1 MSPLTESPA
10 EQVSPQEREKIP
22 QELSIPR
29 MFAAVADAFPENLA
43 VSEGT
48 RELTY
53 RELNVRSSQL
63 AQHLYALG
71 VGTDALV
78 GLCLPRSIGFVV
90 GALAILKA
98 GGAYVPIDPALPK
111 DRLSFML
118 NDAGVSLLVTDSSQ
132 AVPSGKW
139 KVLALD
145 VIDKSISGTAV
156 NLPQRHSEPGNL
168 AYVIYTSG
176 STGRPK
182 GVEITNGGLLNLIHW
197 HQRAFAVTSRDRASM
212 LANVGFDASVWEL
225 WPYLTAGASLH
236 FPTEETIKVLES
248 LRDWIVECRLT
259 IGFAPTPTAEQL
271 LRLEWPCSTVL
282 RVLLT
287 GGDVL
292 HEFPAPNLPFQVV
305 NNYGPT
311 ENTVVTT
318 SGIVAAEDG
327 THTVPHIGRA
337 ISNSQVY
344 ILNEHL
350 RAVPTG
356 DPGEL
361 YIGGA
366 SLARGYRNHPE
377 LTAERFIPSP
387 FSEKSGQRLY
397 RTGDRGK
404 YLPDG
409 NIAFLGR
416 IDEQIKIRGYRIE
429 PDEIVAVLNG
439 HPTVRE
445 SVVTAVQ
452 DPATDKRLVAYVVP
466 ANNARLDRNCLWEF
480 LRRELPDYMIPAAFV
495 QLESLPL
502 TPHGKVDR
510 AALPTPSSKNILQD
524 ESAAAAH
531 SLIEEKVAKIVGTLL
546 GITDVGLSDNFFLLG
561 GHSLLGTQL
570 IASLRNEFG
579 IELSLRSLF
588 EAPTVEQLSQKVEDQ
603 LMDKLESMSE
613 DEAER
618 LLRRTAA

>member
-1 MSPLTESPA
+1 
-10 EQVSPQEREKIP
+10 
-22 QELSIPR
+22 
-29 MFAAVADAFPENLA
+29 
-43 VSEGT
+43 
-48 RELTY
+48 
-53 RELNVRSSQL
+53 
-63 AQHLYALG
+63 
-71 VGTDALV
+71 
-78 GLCLPRSIGFVV
+78 
-90 GALAILKA
+90 
-98 GGAYVPIDPALPK
+98 
-111 DRLSFML
+111 
-118 NDAGVSLLVTDSSQ
+118 
-132 AVPSGKW
+132 
-139 KVLALD
+139 
-145 VIDKSISGTAV
+145 
-156 NLPQRHSEPGNL
+156 
-168 AYVIYTSG
+168 
-176 STGRPK
+176 
-182 GVEITNGGLLNLIHW
+182 
-197 HQRAFAVTSRDRASM
+197 
-212 LANVGFDASVWEL
+212 
-225 WPYLTAGASLH
+225 
-236 FPTEETIKVLES
+236 
-248 LRDWIVECRLT
+248 
-259 IGFAPTPTAEQL
+259 
-271 LRLEWPCSTVL
+271 
-282 RVLLT
+282 
-287 GGDVL
+287 
-292 HEFPAPNLPFQVV
+292 
-305 NNYGPT
+305 
-311 ENTVVTT
+311 
-318 SGIVAAEDG
+318 
-327 THTVPHIGRA
+327 
-337 ISNSQVY
+337 
-344 ILNEHL
+344 
-350 RAVPTG
+350 
-356 DPGEL
+356 
-361 YIGGA
+361 
-366 SLARGYRNHPE
+366 
-377 LTAERFIPSP
+377 
-387 FSEKSGQRLY
+387 RLY

-524 ESAAAAH
+524 ESAASAH